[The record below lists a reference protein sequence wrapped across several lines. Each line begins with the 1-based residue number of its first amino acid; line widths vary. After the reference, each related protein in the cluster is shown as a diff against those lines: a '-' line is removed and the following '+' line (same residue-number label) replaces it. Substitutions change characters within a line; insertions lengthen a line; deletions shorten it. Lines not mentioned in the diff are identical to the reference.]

1 MRLMRISQHRPRR
14 GIRVSYPRAVDK
26 AVKTRRLMARR
37 YLTKRA
43 IFSLYLKIIFSIFN
57 KKIINKK
64 IINKI
69 LKRTNAIIL
78 ITVILTLFG
87 AVYKAEGASE
97 IEWLKVYAHSQLLNS
112 HEFYCLDLLWTHESH
127 WNRHARN
134 KKSTAYGIPQLLDLK
149 TSDPIAQI
157 NLGLKYIKHR
167 YSTPCRAW
175 THWQKV
181 GSY

>member
-1 MRLMRISQHRPRR
+1 M
-14 GIRVSYPRAVDK
+14 SYPPTVHK
-26 AVKTRRLMARR
+26 AVKTRKLTGRG

-43 IFSLYLKIIFSIFN
+43 IFSIYLKIIFSIFNKKIIN

-78 ITVILTLFG
+78 ITVILTLF
-87 AVYKAEGASE
+87 ASVYKAEGASE
-97 IEWLKVYAHSQLLNS
+97 IEWLKVYAHSQLVNS
-112 HEFYCLDLLWTHESH
+112 KQFYCLDLLWTHESH

-134 KKSTAYGIPQLLDLK
+134 KKSTAYGIPQLLDMT
-149 TSDPIAQI
+149 TSDPVAQI